1 MEPIS
6 LTAIIPINQALSSP
20 VKLGERKHVGLI
32 MPAAWDA
39 ADITFQVSIDGT
51 NYGNLYDKAGA
62 EAVYK
67 ADADACIQIGDF
79 DLAPWMY
86 IKVRSGTAAVPV
98 NQTAERA
105 IQVVM
110 K

>member
-1 MEPIS
+1 MEPKRF
-6 LTAIIPINQALSSP
+6 TATIAKNDNLSTA
-20 VKLGERKHVGLI
+20 VTLGERKHVGLI

-39 ADITFQVSIDGT
+39 ADITFQVSYDGVK
-51 NYGNLYDKAGA
+51 YVNLYDKTGA

-67 ADADACIQIGDF
+67 TDAGAGIQIGDF
-79 DLAPWMY
+79 DLAPWKY
-86 IKVRSGTAAVPV
+86 IKIRSGTVAVPV
-98 NQTAERA
+98 NQTDERE

>member
-1 MEPIS
+1 MDPIS
-6 LTAIIPINQALSSP
+6 LTATIAPSESLSNP

-39 ADITFQVSIDGT
+39 ADITFQVSYDGV
-51 NYGNLYDKAGA
+51 NYGNLYDKSGA
-62 EAVYK
+62 EVSTK
-67 ADADACIQIGDF
+67 AAASQAIQIGDF
-79 DLAPWMY
+79 DLAPWVY
-86 IKVRSGTAAVPV
+86 IKIRSGTAALPV
-98 NQTAERA
+98 VQTAART

>member
-1 MEPIS
+1 M
-6 LTAIIPINQALSSP
+6 
-20 VKLGERKHVGLI
+20 KLGERKHVGLI
-32 MPAAWDA
+32 MPAAWTA
-39 ADITFQVSIDGT
+39 ADITFQVSIDGV
-51 NYGNLYDKAGA
+51 NYADLYDKAGA
-62 EAVYK
+62 EVSYK
-67 ADADACIQIGDF
+67 AAVSRGIQLGDF

-98 NQTAERA
+98 NQAAERA